1 MGRITNKL
9 TPLKGASP
17 HIIDYIFQLQDVD
30 RSMASVRTA
39 HLNGSCIIPLEDI
52 VKEPP
57 KRSIL
62 FANRTSLP
70 DDNNT
75 LDENN
80 VGAEGLQDLDTLRDI
95 LSDITVPSR
104 MVPRVTFGANHMP
117 QPKERVH
124 DVQVLQLL
132 DDANDIKRHYIAA
145 DRDLKEAA
153 IRITKCA
160 AFRGLTFPID
170 TRECRVELSSG
181 QFFQKGVD
189 KEGDPVF
196 YFRNFCQ
203 GLWRKDLDASILA
216 VLHTLESSFVKLSRL
231 NSNFKCTLVVLMGK
245 PLDSKID
252 NTMGTSD
259 SMTAPTDEDAENID
273 NNASAENSSQKITLK
288 RDPNNEFHVHTNFK
302 FVQRLL
308 DVVLQNYPERL
319 KSALVI
325 PSGGWEKILGT
336 HGLRRYINSS
346 RTRSKVTILSEERD
360 LEEFISRAELI
371 DVAGSTNT
379 MIE

>member
-371 DVAGSTNT
+371 DVAGGEAQTP
-379 MIE
+379 